1 MAEKYTFTNEAKV
14 VFNYIKKDLVSQF
27 PTEKISSYYYIYSVL
42 SNKDCLAYKALE
54 KLFFTE
60 SLNSLENDCYA
71 ELSNAVYSPTGVE
84 PKYDNIYD
92 EVLEKCNEKGTV
104 INSCLF
110 LDILLLVDENSYKVF
125 KKYGITASQIESV
138 MESTIAENGD
148 TVADTQTK
156 EKRKPKSKQKK
167 ETENTPKAQPTSG
180 KYPENTDVEKN
191 LIDLNKMAISGKL
204 DKAIGNGEIID
215 KIFTALLKR
224 DKNNVILV
232 GESGCGKT
240 CTVQHIAN
248 MIVDGDVPK
257 YFKDKKLMKMD
268 FISLTSGTGFRGG
281 FESKYQNI
289 IETAAKSGRY
299 IFFIDDINSILSPNS
314 KFTEVATDVMLEDIL
329 NNKNIMFIC
338 TTTHDNYSK
347 YIEPNKNLVRRF
359 EKIVLTDKDGKDKF
373 DIIKKVAAKYEKY
386 HFVTYSDDVITT
398 AINLSQRFFGNADIY
413 TVSDIL
419 DTAAA
424 TELMKVKNDDNLDKL
439 VSELIEIQNKIDE
452 IKTKSDSESYEKYD
466 ELCADEV
473 KKKSEINLYEKK
485 MLSEKKPLPVTLK
498 SLYEC
503 VSKKTDIPV
512 GEIGKTE
519 LEKLKN
525 IDSRLKEKVIGQDEA
540 VEILCKAV
548 RRQRVGLGNPDKPVV
563 CLMSGTSGCGKTFL
577 AKKLAEEVFGSEKN
591 MVRLDMSE
599 YADKTSINKIH
610 GCFTPDMG
618 VLMASGEYKPIK
630 DVVPGDKVITPNGNI
645 KEVAHVWTK
654 HYDGVID
661 VYRIG
666 NSNYEIECTPNHDI
680 LSCKGEYYKNGHIN
694 KKKTYLKENIQFRH
708 SYELQKKDVVL
719 YPKEIKAEEK
729 DIVYDLSKY
738 ITCNRQ
744 YRYNDNVI
752 WNKAQG
758 NFCLQRFV
766 KFDEKL
772 ARILGY
778 YVSEGGGHANEKSI
792 TFTFSSHEKSYVDEL
807 YTLIQEVFGR
817 VHVQIKYNIE
827 RNRCDVRVSNRC
839 LCRFFKDLCGRTVY
853 IKHIPY
859 DIINRPKSVQINFIE
874 TAFLGDGT
882 KTTINAT
889 RYTTVS
895 KQLAD
900 GIQCLLRNNGM
911 LSQLNYRMN
920 LMKDKKTRKPVYH
933 IYITGNSIDVWNS
946 KMPNM
951 QIARVN
957 DGAKGIIRFAHID
970 SYYYYNRIIS
980 KSSKEYC
987 GLVYDL
993 TISDDSAYIVN
1004 GMAVHNSSPG
1014 YVGYDEGG
1022 LLTEAIKKNNH
1033 CVLLLDEIEKA
1044 NEEIYNTFLQV
1055 FDEGRLTDNKGTTV
1069 DFRNVIILMTSN
1081 IGTKEAANKKP
1092 LIGFGDKDEDMR
1104 DKDIILSTIK
1114 KKLPPEFINRIDEI
1128 MFMNKL
1134 TDDNLKTIINIEIRK
1149 IEERVEK
1156 LGYGFDKSIFEGELP
1171 KNIFKEVKKES
1182 EYGARPILRELRR
1195 QLEDKLTDYLLEN
1208 TPKKG
1213 YKIKYSDIYNE
1224 SSDK

>member
-27 PTEKISSYYYIYSVL
+27 PTDKISSYYYIYSVL

-167 ETENTPKAQPTSG
+167 EAETASKPQATNS

-191 LIDLNKMAISGKL
+191 LIDLNKMAINGKL
-204 DKAIGNGEIID
+204 DRAIGNGEIID

-314 KFTEVATDVMLEDIL
+314 KFTEVATDVMLDDIL

-347 YIEPNKNLVRRF
+347 YVEPNKNLVRRF
-359 EKIVLTDKDGKDKF
+359 EKIVLADKDGKDKL

-386 HFVTYSDDVITT
+386 HFVTYSDDVINT
-398 AINLSQRFFGNADIY
+398 AINLSKRFFGNADIY

-503 VSKKTDIPV
+503 ISKKTDIPV

-599 YADKTSINKIH
+599 YADKISVNK
-610 GCFTPDMG
+610 
-618 VLMASGEYKPIK
+618 L
-630 DVVPGDKVITPNGNI
+630 
-645 KEVAHVWTK
+645 
-654 HYDGVID
+654 
-661 VYRIG
+661 IG
-666 NSNYEIECTPNHDI
+666 
-680 LSCKGEYYKNGHIN
+680 
-694 KKKTYLKENIQFRH
+694 
-708 SYELQKKDVVL
+708 
-719 YPKEIKAEEK
+719 
-729 DIVYDLSKY
+729 
-738 ITCNRQ
+738 
-744 YRYNDNVI
+744 
-752 WNKAQG
+752 
-758 NFCLQRFV
+758 
-766 KFDEKL
+766 
-772 ARILGY
+772 
-778 YVSEGGGHANEKSI
+778 
-792 TFTFSSHEKSYVDEL
+792 SS
-807 YTLIQEVFGR
+807 
-817 VHVQIKYNIE
+817 
-827 RNRCDVRVSNRC
+827 
-839 LCRFFKDLCGRTVY
+839 
-853 IKHIPY
+853 
-859 DIINRPKSVQINFIE
+859 
-874 TAFLGDGT
+874 A
-882 KTTINAT
+882 
-889 RYTTVS
+889 
-895 KQLAD
+895 
-900 GIQCLLRNNGM
+900 
-911 LSQLNYRMN
+911 
-920 LMKDKKTRKPVYH
+920 
-933 IYITGNSIDVWNS
+933 
-946 KMPNM
+946 
-951 QIARVN
+951 
-957 DGAKGIIRFAHID
+957 
-970 SYYYYNRIIS
+970 
-980 KSSKEYC
+980 
-987 GLVYDL
+987 
-993 TISDDSAYIVN
+993 
-1004 GMAVHNSSPG
+1004 G

>member
-60 SLNSLENDCYA
+60 SLNSLENDCYT
-71 ELSNAVYSPTGVE
+71 ELSNTTPMSGAE
-84 PKYDNIYD
+84 PKYDKIYD
-92 EVLEKCNEKGTV
+92 EVLEKCNEKGDV

-110 LDILLLVDENSYKVF
+110 LDILLLLDENSYKVF
-125 KKYGITASQIESV
+125 KKYGITTSQIESV
-138 MESTIAENGD
+138 MESTIAENAD

-167 ETENTPKAQPTSG
+167 ETENTPKTQPASG

-224 DKNNVILV
+224 DKNNVIVV

-577 AKKLAEEVFGSEKN
+577 AKKVAEEVFGSEKN

-599 YADKTSINKIH
+599 YADKISVNK
-610 GCFTPDMG
+610 
-618 VLMASGEYKPIK
+618 L
-630 DVVPGDKVITPNGNI
+630 
-645 KEVAHVWTK
+645 
-654 HYDGVID
+654 
-661 VYRIG
+661 IG
-666 NSNYEIECTPNHDI
+666 
-680 LSCKGEYYKNGHIN
+680 
-694 KKKTYLKENIQFRH
+694 
-708 SYELQKKDVVL
+708 
-719 YPKEIKAEEK
+719 
-729 DIVYDLSKY
+729 
-738 ITCNRQ
+738 
-744 YRYNDNVI
+744 
-752 WNKAQG
+752 
-758 NFCLQRFV
+758 
-766 KFDEKL
+766 
-772 ARILGY
+772 
-778 YVSEGGGHANEKSI
+778 
-792 TFTFSSHEKSYVDEL
+792 SS
-807 YTLIQEVFGR
+807 
-817 VHVQIKYNIE
+817 
-827 RNRCDVRVSNRC
+827 
-839 LCRFFKDLCGRTVY
+839 
-853 IKHIPY
+853 
-859 DIINRPKSVQINFIE
+859 
-874 TAFLGDGT
+874 A
-882 KTTINAT
+882 
-889 RYTTVS
+889 
-895 KQLAD
+895 
-900 GIQCLLRNNGM
+900 
-911 LSQLNYRMN
+911 
-920 LMKDKKTRKPVYH
+920 
-933 IYITGNSIDVWNS
+933 
-946 KMPNM
+946 
-951 QIARVN
+951 
-957 DGAKGIIRFAHID
+957 
-970 SYYYYNRIIS
+970 
-980 KSSKEYC
+980 
-987 GLVYDL
+987 
-993 TISDDSAYIVN
+993 
-1004 GMAVHNSSPG
+1004 G

-1055 FDEGRLTDNKGTTV
+1055 FDEGRLTDNKGNTV

-1092 LIGFGDKDEDMR
+1092 LIGFGDKNEDVR
-1104 DKDIILSTIK
+1104 DRDIILSTIK

-1134 TDDNLKTIINIEIRK
+1134 TDDNLKTIIKIEIGK
-1149 IEERVEK
+1149 IEERVKK
-1156 LGYGFDKSIFEGELP
+1156 LGYAFDESIFEGELP